1 LGRGRKAEVEESTCV
16 ICVAMDKNEHEHKKE
31 GDKPR
36 KKLKPRL
43 RKGREAKKGVEK
55 ILLVRPFVMSW

>member
-1 LGRGRKAEVEESTCV
+1 LGRGRKAEVEEFHIVTCV
-16 ICVAMDKNEHEHKKE
+16 VMDKKEHEHKKE

-43 RKGREAKKGVEK
+43 RKGRDAKKE
-55 ILLVRPFVMSW
+55 W